1 MRQRLNHSKI
11 KFHSGDIKAR
21 GSVGDAMT
29 GIDYVFYTAAM
40 KQVPSCEKEFRT
52 EVMKIAGAR
61 YTLVRT
67 LILSDGIGTM
77 GQNSSTRNR
86 A

>member
-11 KFHSGDIKAR
+11 KFHIGDIRDR
-21 GSVGDAMT
+21 GSVDDAMT
-29 GIDYVFYTAAM
+29 GVDYVFYDVAM
-40 KQVPSCEKEFRT
+40 KQVPSCEKEFWT

-61 YTLVRT
+61 CTLV
-67 LILSDGIGTM
+67 LSGGVGTM
-77 GQNSSTRNR
+77 GQNSSIRNR